1 MRIAHYD
8 KKYNT
13 KTIRAT
19 FLMFLMMMDSR
30 VMDFDLF
37 KDYTGLKYIT
47 YWRVRKIISEM
58 IIDLNIR
65 CSYVVSKSYIEIK
78 KTSYISRKYS
88 IETSNPIDYSY
99 TIVPNLDYK
108 KRIDYS
114 MTILYLMLKNEEE
127 VTYDKL
133 ATLFPLFT
141 RNRFETLLYYFRM
154 LIDEELYIENKA
166 YKLREYDYE

>member
-1 MRIAHYD
+1 MNNVHYD

-30 VMDFDLF
+30 IMDFELF
-37 KDYTGLKYIT
+37 DDYTGLTYVS

-65 CSYVVSKSYIEIK
+65 CSYEVSKSYIEIK
-78 KTSYISRKYS
+78 KTSYVSRKYS

-99 TIVPNLDYK
+99 TIDPKLGYK

-114 MTILYLMLKNEEE
+114 LTILYLMLKNKEE
-127 VTYDKL
+127 VT
-133 ATLFPLFT
+133 
-141 RNRFETLLYYFRM
+141 
-154 LIDEELYIENKA
+154 
-166 YKLREYDYE
+166 